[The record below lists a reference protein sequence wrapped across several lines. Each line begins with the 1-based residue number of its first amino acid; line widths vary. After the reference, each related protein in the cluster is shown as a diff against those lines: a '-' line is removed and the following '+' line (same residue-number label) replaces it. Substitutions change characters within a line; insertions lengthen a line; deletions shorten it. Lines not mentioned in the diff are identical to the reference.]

1 MNVNS
6 TLSAPAAT
14 YPLKKPTASHRRL
27 AAIGVATAVA
37 VGLPFVVNQ
46 YWAQIATLAFIY
58 WVLIAGLNLVVGFAG
73 QLAVGFVGLLA
84 IGAYTAAILVEKAGW
99 PAFAALACA
108 GGAGALFGFLVG
120 LPSLRLKNFYFAMT
134 TLGFST
140 IVTQVALGWEGL
152 TGGGVGLPGPMF
164 PAPSTRTT
172 ASTTCAWAWPCSRPR
187 CSPTSRAATSAAD
200 WWRVRDADVAAE
212 AIGVPVVRLKLV
224 TFTFSGVLAGLA
236 GALFASRQTYITPDA
251 FTFDLS
257 VLFFIAVLI
266 GGRGRILGPMIGT
279 AVLTLL
285 PEIAAPLV
293 AWSTFVY
300 ALLLLLVVLLVPGG
314 IAEFFE
320 KFVGHK
326 GSAAGI
332 EPPNF
337 DRLPAV
343 LGARE
348 RRDELVIKGVA
359 LSFGGVRA
367 LDGID
372 LIVRPGSVHGL
383 IGPNGSGK
391 TTALNAI
398 SGYYRVN
405 AGSIDFGQRDLVG
418 SASEDR
424 ARFGVARTFQTPRV
438 VGNLSVLE
446 NAMLGAYCRFESNF
460 GAVAIGMPGGKQED
474 ERVRE
479 RAQQALEAVG
489 LAKLAHL
496 KAEQLQHTEQR
507 FLEIA
512 RCLVMA
518 PDLLLLDEPAA
529 GLSHKEIDYLREIV
543 QAARAQGVAVLLVEH
558 HTDLVFQVSDE
569 VTVLNLGRVLSRGT
583 PAQVRTNQEVI
594 HAYLGT

>member
-1 MNVNS
+1 MSSILNAS
-6 TLSAPAAT
+6 AAT
-14 YPLKKPTASHRRL
+14 YRPGAHVALQRRL
-27 AAIGVATAVA
+27 IGTGLAIAVA
-37 VGLPFVVNQ
+37 LGLPFVVNQ

-84 IGAYTAAILVEKAGW
+84 IGAYAASILVEKAGW
-99 PAFAALACA
+99 PVFAALAGA

-152 TGGGVGLPGPMF
+152 TGGGIGLPGPVF
-164 PAPSTRTT
+164 PAPFDTHNGFYYLCLLI
-172 ASTTCAWAWPCSRPR
+172 ALL
-187 CSPTSRAATSAAD
+187 ATYLLTNIARSNFGRGLVA
-200 WWRVRDADVAAE
+200 VRDSDVAAE
-212 AIGVPVVRLKLV
+212 AMGVPIVRLKLV

-236 GALFASRQTYITPDA
+236 GALFAARQTYITPDA

-266 GGRGRILGPMIGT
+266 GGRGRIVGPMVGT
-279 AVLTLL
+279 VVLTLL

-300 ALLLLLVVLLVPGG
+300 ALLLLVVVLLVPGG

-320 KFVGHK
+320 KFVRRK
-326 GSAAGI
+326 SSAAGI
-332 EPPNF
+332 EPPNLA
-337 DRLPAV
+337 RLSAV
-343 LGARE
+343 LGQKEQRN
-348 RRDELVIKGVA
+348 ELVVKDVA
-359 LSFGGVRA
+359 LHFGGVKA

-372 LIVRPGSVHGL
+372 LVVRPGSVHGL

-398 SGYYRVN
+398 SGFYRVN
-405 AGSIDFGQRDLVG
+405 TGHISFGATDVAAR
-418 SASEDR
+418 ASEDR
-424 ARFGVARTFQTPRV
+424 ARLGIARTFQTPRV

-446 NAMLGAYCRFESNF
+446 NAMLGAYARFETNF
-460 GAVAIGMPGGKQED
+460 PAVAVGLPAGRQED
-474 ERVRE
+474 GTIRA
-479 RAQQALEAVG
+479 RAQQALEVVG
-489 LAKLAHL
+489 LGQLTHL

-512 RCLVMA
+512 RCLVMM

-529 GLSHKEIDYLREIV
+529 GLSHAEIDYLRQIV
-543 QAARAQGVAVLLVEH
+543 EGARAQGVAVLLVEH
-558 HTDLVFQVSDE
+558 HTDLVFQVSDD
-569 VTVLNLGRVLSRGT
+569 VTVLNLGRVLARGT
-583 PAQVRTNQEVI
+583 PEQVRSNQEVI